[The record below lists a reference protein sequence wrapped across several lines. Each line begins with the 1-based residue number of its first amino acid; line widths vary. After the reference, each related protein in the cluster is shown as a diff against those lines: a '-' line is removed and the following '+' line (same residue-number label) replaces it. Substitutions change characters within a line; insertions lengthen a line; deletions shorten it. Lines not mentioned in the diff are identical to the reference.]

1 MNHNTLSDDETYY
14 SPSFFGPG
22 KAIERNYDLMRNMLK
37 DCADHLGFDE
47 YDDQRALYIA
57 ICNEDVRE
65 LCLKYARLGYSL
77 KTVEYPNPALFT
89 GLKID
94 FYFGYTSDSAVHFY
108 VLVDLEQHSVVRIV
122 ECFGHEMP
130 AEPLYSVSY
139 SQTMA
144 RLVDE
149 IPDDFSLSLDR
160 IEESMTEAV
169 DYGEFEGRI
178 ARPIIA
184 PRLFR

>member
-1 MNHNTLSDDETYY
+1 MNHNALRDDETYY

-37 DCADHLGFDE
+37 GCADHLGFDE

-65 LCLKYARLGYSL
+65 LCLKYARRGYSL

-94 FYFGYTSDSAVHFY
+94 FYFGYTSDSTVHFY
-108 VLVDLEQHSVVRIV
+108 VLVDLEQNSVLRIT
-122 ECFGHEMP
+122 ECYTRDMALFNGSSHGTKARCNMP
-130 AEPLYSVSY
+130 KTKV
-139 SQTMA
+139 
-144 RLVDE
+144 RLVDN
-149 IPDDFSLSLDR
+149 IPSLKTLMDL
-160 IEESMTEAV
+160 
-169 DYGEFEGRI
+169 
-178 ARPIIA
+178 
-184 PRLFR
+184 PRLEISYTM

>member
-1 MNHNTLSDDETYY
+1 MKMNHNALRDDETYY

-108 VLVDLEQHSVVRIV
+108 VLVDLEQHSVLRTV
-122 ECFGHEMP
+122 ECYTRDLALFNGSIHGTKARCNMP
-130 AEPLYSVSY
+130 KTKV
-139 SQTMA
+139 
-144 RLVDE
+144 RLVDN
-149 IPDDFSLSLDR
+149 IPK
-160 IEESMTEAV
+160 
-169 DYGEFEGRI
+169 I
-178 ARPIIA
+178 A
-184 PRLFR
+184 L

>member
-108 VLVDLEQHSVVRIV
+108 VLVDLEQHSVLRTV
-122 ECFGHEMP
+122 ECYTRDLALFNGSIHGTKARCNMP
-130 AEPLYSVSY
+130 KTKV
-139 SQTMA
+139 
-144 RLVDE
+144 RLVDN
-149 IPDDFSLSLDR
+149 IPSLKTLMDL
-160 IEESMTEAV
+160 
-169 DYGEFEGRI
+169 
-178 ARPIIA
+178 
-184 PRLFR
+184 PRLEISYTM